1 MDRFIEIPISFV
13 EEQIKYLK
21 SNMDR
26 FIVVQELKITLRK
39 SKFKIQYGQIYSD
52 SMMRNFSRHRDL
64 KSNMDRF
71 IVLADN
77 RLAEL
82 SEI

>member
-26 FIVVQELKITLRK
+26 FIAK
-39 SKFKIQYGQIYSD
+39 SYTQPSIFQ
-52 SMMRNFSRHRDL
+52 NDL

-71 IVLADN
+71 IAIAKSVFACG
-77 RLAEL
+77 AF
-82 SEI
+82 I